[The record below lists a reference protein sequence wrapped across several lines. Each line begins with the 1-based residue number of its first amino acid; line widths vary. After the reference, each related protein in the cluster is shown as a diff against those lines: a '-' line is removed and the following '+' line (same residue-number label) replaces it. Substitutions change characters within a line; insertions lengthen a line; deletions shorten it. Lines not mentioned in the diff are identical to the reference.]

1 VNNSSNSGFI
11 HAGQDI
17 ANLFKTK
24 HSDNNSIATSNKDK
38 KANKLSKKF
47 ILLNLEKLRSGN
59 DLSDEQMGQLVY
71 ESLVNRDICIK
82 LQNVIN

>member
-1 VNNSSNSGFI
+1 M

-24 HSDNNSIATSNKDK
+24 NSDNSSTSNKDK

>member
-1 VNNSSNSGFI
+1 M

-24 HSDNNSIATSNKDK
+24 NSDNISTSNKDK